1 MRSAMKLVWLNN
13 YRARFDGL
21 APRERAAVSLLL
33 LISLLMFFYLLFVE
47 PKMLQAEVLGK
58 QIDSTLMQVQAG
70 EQQIA
75 VLQKRLQQDPDAQ
88 NRQQLARLKRQKK
101 QISKQLQVK
110 MQGLIAPAQMAQVLE
125 AVLTQTRALKLEK
138 LNNLPVRPLL
148 DNDPDKNK
156 AQPADVGVYQ
166 HGLQIEFRGSYL
178 QMLAYLKL
186 LKTLPWN
193 FYWDSIEVTMD
204 RYPQA
209 QIVMTVH
216 TLSLT
221 PGWIGV

>member
-1 MRSAMKLVWLNN
+1 MKTAIKMDWLNN
-13 YRARFDGL
+13 YRARFDAL
-21 APRERAAVSLLL
+21 APRERAAVSLL
-33 LISLLMFFYLLFVE
+33 IVVSLLMFFYMLFIE
-47 PKMLQAEVLGK
+47 PKMLQAEVLSR
-58 QIDSTLMQVQAG
+58 QIDSTVMQTRAS

-75 VLQKRLQQDPDAQ
+75 LLQKRLRQDPDAQ
-88 NRQQLARLKRQKK
+88 NRQQLVRLKQQKQ
-101 QISKQLQVK
+101 QISKQLRVK

-148 DNDPDKNK
+148 DDSQDKNK
-156 AQPADVGVYQ
+156 ALPADVGVYQ
-166 HGLQIEFRGSYL
+166 HGLQIEFRGTYL
-178 QMLAYLKL
+178 QMLAYLRL

-193 FYWDSIEVTMD
+193 FYWDSIEVSMD